1 MTGSPIRDEIA
12 NLYDEIDTPVFAIGV
27 FLTGVLVSALAFYPK
42 ASSTVIRNV
51 NEVITTNLSWYF
63 QALIFALVI
72 FFLFVMISPWGEIKL
87 GKPDEPPEF
96 SYGSYIM
103 MVFAATFGAGIVF
116 WGAAETLSHY
126 ETVPPLVNAQPQ
138 SIGAMIGAM
147 QYTMFH
153 WGISPWVNHMILS
166 VPLAYYV
173 HRKDAPMKPSSVFV
187 PILGV
192 NNLDKTWLKVIDII
206 AVVAAAGGA
215 TVTVGLAAQQ
225 FITGL
230 SYNYGVSVGDFGI
243 IALVTGLTV
252 GYTASAVLGI
262 EKGIKRVSTFNVV
275 LFLFILV
282 CILVFSPF
290 ASIFNLGTAG
300 MGKYIT
306 NFVDMSLYVN
316 VGGGQSWVGSWTVFY
331 WAWWISFAPMTGIF
345 IARISRGRTLKQ
357 VIFGAMVGGTA
368 ATLPWF
374 VTMGGYSMLLQHSG
388 QVDLLSIID
397 SYGISVATY
406 PILAQLPFGELF
418 VVLFLLLVFTFLITT
433 IDSATISLA
442 ILTTSGGTQ
451 HPSIANRFV
460 WGAIIG
466 LLTSLLLVIGGVG
479 ILQNFTIIAGL
490 PMALLALVTVVG
502 FAYQLEESRP
512 VLLTREEDRG
522 SSNVLVNWV
531 SSAKQS
537 QSNSDKSTDND

>member
-1 MTGSPIRDEIA
+1 MTGSSIRKGLT
-12 NLYDEIDTPVFAIGV
+12 NLYEEVDTTVFT
-27 FLTGVLVSALAFYPK
+27 TGVILTSALVSFLAFFPEV
-42 ASSTVIRNV
+42 ASNTIRNV
-51 NEVITTNLSWYF
+51 NSVITTNLSWYF
-63 QALIFALVI
+63 QALIFFLVI
-72 FFLFVMISPWGEIKL
+72 FFLFVMLSPWGEIKL

-96 SYGSYIM
+96 GYGSYMM

-126 ETVPPLVNAQPQ
+126 STVPPLINAEPQ
-138 SIGAMIGAM
+138 SVGAMIGAM
-147 QYTMFH
+147 QYTIFH

-173 HRKDAPMKPSSVFV
+173 HRKGAPMKPSSVFA
-187 PILGV
+187 PFLGV
-192 NNLDKTWLKVIDII
+192 NNLNKSWLKVVDII

-230 SYNYGVSVGDFGI
+230 SYNYGISIGDVGI
-243 IALVTGLTV
+243 ILLITGLTI

-262 EKGIKRVSTFNVV
+262 RKGIMRISTFNVA

-282 CILVFSPF
+282 YVLVFSPISF
-290 ASIFNLGTAG
+290 IFNLGVAG
-300 MGKYIT
+300 MREYIS
-306 NFVDMSLYVN
+306 NFVSMSLFVN
-316 VGGGQSWVGSWTVFY
+316 VTGGQSWVGAWTVFY

-374 VTMGGYSMLLQHSG
+374 ITMGGYSLFLQHSG
-388 QVDLLSIID
+388 QVDFLSLVEQ
-397 SYGISVATY
+397 YGISVATY
-406 PILAQLPFGELF
+406 PILAQLPLGGVFA
-418 VVLFLLLVFTFLITT
+418 VLFLVLVFTFLITT

-442 ILTTSGGTQ
+442 ILTTSEGSQ

-460 WGAIIG
+460 WGTIVG
-466 LLTSLLLVIGGVG
+466 LLTSLLLIIGGVG

-490 PMALLALVTVVG
+490 PMAILGLITVVG
-502 FAYQLEESRP
+502 FAYQLEKTHP
-512 VLLTREEDRG
+512 VLLTREADWD
-522 SSNVLVNWV
+522 SSNIIIEKWSSYRRSKSGSDESVNG
-531 SSAKQS
+531 
-537 QSNSDKSTDND
+537 D

>member
-1 MTGSPIRDEIA
+1 MTGSSIRNELT
-12 NLYDEIDTPVFAIGV
+12 NLYEEVDTTVFT
-27 FLTGVLVSALAFYPK
+27 TGVILTSALVAFLAFFPEV
-42 ASSTVIRNV
+42 ASNTINSV
-51 NEVITTNLSWYF
+51 NSVITTNLSWYF
-63 QALIFALVI
+63 QSLIFFLVI
-72 FFLFVMISPWGEIKL
+72 FFLFVMLGPWGEIKL

-96 SYGSYIM
+96 GYGSYMM

-126 ETVPPLVNAQPQ
+126 KTVPPLVNAEPQ
-138 SIGAMIGAM
+138 SAGAMLGAM
-147 QYTMFH
+147 QYTIFH

-173 HRKDAPMKPSSVFV
+173 HRKGAPMKPSSVFA
-187 PILGV
+187 PFLGV
-192 NNLDKTWLKVIDII
+192 NNLNKSWLKVVDII

-230 SYNYGVSVGDFGI
+230 SYNYGISIGDVGI
-243 IALVTGLTV
+243 ILLVTGLTI

-262 EKGIKRVSTFNVV
+262 RKGIMRISTFNVA

-282 CILVFSPF
+282 YVLVFSPISF
-290 ASIFNLGTAG
+290 IFNLGVAG
-300 MGKYIT
+300 MREYIS
-306 NFVDMSLYVN
+306 NFVSMSLFIN
-316 VGGGQSWVGSWTVFY
+316 VTGGQSWVGAWTVFY

-374 VTMGGYSMLLQHSG
+374 ITMGGYSLFLQHTG
-388 QVDLLSIID
+388 QVNLLSLVEK
-397 SYGISVATY
+397 YGISVATY
-406 PILAQLPFGELF
+406 PILAELPVGGLF
-418 VVLFLLLVFTFLITT
+418 VVLFLVLVFTFLITT

-442 ILTTSGGTQ
+442 ILTTSEGSQ

-460 WGAIIG
+460 WGTIVG
-466 LLTSLLLVIGGVG
+466 LLTSLLLIIGGVG

-490 PMALLALVTVVG
+490 PMAILGLITVIG
-502 FAYQLEESRP
+502 FAYQLEKTHP
-512 VLLTREEDRG
+512 ILLTREADWD
-522 SSNVLVNWV
+522 SSNVVIEKLSSYRRSKSGSDESVNG
-531 SSAKQS
+531 
-537 QSNSDKSTDND
+537 D

>member
-1 MTGSPIRDEIA
+1 MTKSPIRNELG
-12 NLYDEIDTPVFAIGV
+12 NLVEEVDSTVFA
-27 FLTGVLVSALAFYPK
+27 TGVLLTSALVSFLAFFP
-42 ASSTVIRNV
+42 ATASTVIKNV
-51 NEVITTNLSWYF
+51 NTVITTNLSWYF
-63 QALIFALVI
+63 QGLIFFLVI
-72 FFLFVMISPWGEIKL
+72 FFLFAMLSPWGEIKL

-126 ETVPPLVNAQPQ
+126 ETVPPLVNANSQ
-138 SIGAMIGAM
+138 SADAMIGAM

-173 HRKDAPMKPSSVFV
+173 HRRGAPMKPSSVFT
-187 PILGV
+187 PFLGI
-192 NNLDKTWLKVIDII
+192 NNLDKGWLKMVDII

-225 FITGL
+225 FVTGL
-230 SYNYGVSVGDFGI
+230 SYNYGISIGDIGI
-243 IALVTGLTV
+243 IALVTGLTI

-262 EKGIKRVSTFNVV
+262 HKGIKRISTFNVV
-275 LFLFILV
+275 LFLLILV
-282 CILVFSPF
+282 SVLAFSPLTF
-290 ASIFNLGTAG
+290 IFNLGVAG
-300 MGKYIT
+300 LREYVS
-306 NFVDMSLYVN
+306 NFVGMSLFVD
-316 VGGGQSWVGSWTVFY
+316 VSGAQSWVGSWTVFY

-374 VTMGGYSMLLQHSG
+374 VTMGGYSLFLQHSG
-388 QVDLLSIID
+388 QVGLLALID
-397 SYGISVATY
+397 EYGISVATY
-406 PILAQLPFGELF
+406 PILAQLPFGNVF
-418 VVLFLLLVFTFLITT
+418 VVSFLVLVFTFLITT

-442 ILTTSGGTQ
+442 ILTTSEGSQ

-460 WGAIIG
+460 WGTIIG
-466 LLTSLLLVIGGVG
+466 LLTSLLLIIGGVG

-490 PMALLALVTVVG
+490 PMAILGLVTVVG
-502 FAYQLEESRP
+502 FALQLEKTHP
-512 VLLTREEDRG
+512 VLLTREEDWD
-522 SSNVLVNWV
+522 SSNILIEKLTSNR
-531 SSAKQS
+531 QS
-537 QSNSDKSTDND
+537 KGATDESLDSD

>member
-1 MTGSPIRDEIA
+1 M
-12 NLYDEIDTPVFAIGV
+12 V
-27 FLTGVLVSALAFYPK
+27 
-42 ASSTVIRNV
+42 
-51 NEVITTNLSWYF
+51 
-63 QALIFALVI
+63 
-72 FFLFVMISPWGEIKL
+72 SPWGEIKL

-138 SIGAMIGAM
+138 SVGAMIGAM

-173 HRKDAPMKPSSVFV
+173 HRKDAPMKPSSVFA

-192 NNLDKTWLKVIDII
+192 NNLDKTWLKVVDVV

-262 EKGIKRVSTFNVV
+262 EKGIKRVSTFNVM

-300 MGKYIT
+300 MGKYIA

-418 VVLFLLLVFTFLITT
+418 VALFLLLVFTFLITT

-460 WGAIIG
+460 WGVIIG
-466 LLTSLLLVIGGVG
+466 LLTSLLLIIGGVG

-502 FAYQLEESRP
+502 FAYQLEKSRP
-512 VLLTREEDRG
+512 VLLTREEDWG
-522 SSNVLVNWV
+522 SSNTLVNWI

-537 QSNSDKSTDND
+537 QSNSDKSTDSD